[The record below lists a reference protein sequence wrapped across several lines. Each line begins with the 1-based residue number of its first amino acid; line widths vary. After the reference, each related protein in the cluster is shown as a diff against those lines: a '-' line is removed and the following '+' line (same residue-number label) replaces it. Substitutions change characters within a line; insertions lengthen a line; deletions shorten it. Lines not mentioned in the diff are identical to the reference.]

1 MVIIQIDG
9 GKKDKVCFG
18 DIFGVLISDGE
29 LIVEYIGK
37 INLFLMCVYVVV
49 YKKIVIKVLNK
60 IVNGKMKGC
69 QFCVCL
75 FK

>member
-1 MVIIQIDG
+1 M
-9 GKKDKVCFG
+9 CFG

-69 QFCVCL
+69 
-75 FK
+75 